1 MSDFQPEEIKL
12 INDQFDD
19 LLNYYKAVNPNG
31 NIAIVQKAFQLAY
44 QAHDG
49 MRRRSGEPYI
59 MHPIAVAEIVAKEIG
74 LGATSISASLLHD
87 VVEDTEYTIEEMEQM
102 FNPKIASIVDG
113 LTKIAGATTFKSDS
127 IQAENFRKLLLTM
140 SDDIRVILIKIAD
153 RLHNMRTLGSMP
165 PHKQYKIAAETLFV
179 YAPLSHRL
187 GLYNI
192 KSELEDLAFKYEHPA
207 TYADLASKISHSE
220 EERDELFR
228 QFTKPIEERLKILDF
243 NFTIKKRIKSVYSIW
258 KKMQQKDIPFEE
270 VFDLMATRIVFE
282 PKTYLDE
289 KVQCWNIYSAITSIY
304 RPKPDRIRDWISVP
318 KANGYEALHMT
329 VMGPKGRWFEVQIRS
344 QRMDEIAEKG
354 YAAHWK
360 YKSGPDSNETE
371 LERWLKTIREL
382 LETPESNAIE
392 FMNDFKLNLF
402 SQEIMVFTPKGEMKV
417 LPQGATALDFAFE
430 IHTELGLQCIGA
442 KVNHNLV
449 PLSHKLKSGDQV
461 EIITSSKQKP
471 QEEWLSF
478 VTTARAKSKIK
489 GIFKNERK
497 KFIKAGEKRLEEKL
511 NKLKLTTNSR
521 ILKKLEAYFDVET
534 REELMYNIGRENIEI
549 DNLQD
554 ILREK
559 TQSKIVKYWRLQF
572 GNKKN
577 KQTPE
582 KKQDSQPISKR
593 KSIQLTDDK
602 SDIDYTVATCCNPI
616 PGDDVIGYV
625 DENDNVVLHKRQ
637 CEKAIKLMSNYGN
650 QIVDATW
657 ISHKLHSFL
666 SIIKINGIDKQGM
679 LSQISKVISEDQ
691 DVNMREVHFGSH
703 DGVFEGIIHL
713 YVHNV
718 EDVNNLI
725 FKIVKIKGITNVQR
739 VEQSQLS
746 QK

>member
-1 MSDFQPEEIKL
+1 MTELQPEEIVQIEEK
-12 INDQFDD
+12 FED
-19 LLNYYKAVNPNG
+19 LLNYYKSVNPKG
-31 NIAIVQKAFQLAY
+31 NISIVKKAFQFSF
-44 QAHDG
+44 QAHAG

-87 VVEDTEYTIEEMEQM
+87 VVEDTDYTIEEMEEM

-113 LTKIAGATTFKSDS
+113 LTKISGATTFKSDS

-165 PHKQYKIAAETLFV
+165 AHKQYKIAAETLFV

-187 GLYNI
+187 GLFNI
-192 KSELEDLAFKYEHPA
+192 KSELEDLAFKYEHPSS
-207 TYADLASKISHSE
+207 YADIASKISHSE
-220 EERDELFR
+220 EERDGLFKE
-228 QFTKPIEERLKILDF
+228 FIKPINERLKLLDF
-243 NFTIKKRIKSVYSIW
+243 NFELKIRVKSVYSIW
-258 KKMQQKDIPFEE
+258 KKMQSKNIPFDE
-270 VFDLMATRIVFE
+270 VYDLMATRLVFE

-289 KVQCWNIYSAITSIY
+289 KVQCWNIYSAITGIY

-360 YKSGPDSNETE
+360 YKTDSDSNETE
-371 LERWLKTIREL
+371 LEKWLKTIREL

-392 FMNDFKLNLF
+392 FLNDFKLNLF
-402 SQEIMVFTPKGEMKV
+402 SAEMMVFTPKGDMKIV
-417 LPQGATALDFAFE
+417 PQGATALDFAFE
-430 IHTELGLQCIGA
+430 IHTELGLHCIGA

-449 PLSHKLKSGDQV
+449 PLSYVLKSGDQV
-461 EIITSSKQKP
+461 EIITSDKQKP
-471 QEEWLSF
+471 QEEWLNF

-489 GIFKNERK
+489 SIFKNERK
-497 KFIKAGEKRLEEKL
+497 KFLKIGEKMLEDELK
-511 NKLKLTTNSR
+511 KLKLSTNSR
-521 ILKKLEAYFDVET
+521 ILRKLLQFFNIET
-534 REELMYNIGRENIEI
+534 REELMYNIGRETL
-549 DNLQD
+549 NLKDVQG

-559 TQSKIVKYWRLQF
+559 TQNKIVKYWRLQF
-572 GNKKN
+572 G
-577 KQTPE
+577 
-582 KKQDSQPISKR
+582 KKQDKPDEIKAQSQSIGKR
-593 KSIQLTDDK
+593 KSIHLTDDK
-602 SDIDYTVATCCNPI
+602 SDIDYSVATCCNPI
-616 PGDDVIGYV
+616 PGDDVVGYV
-625 DENDNVVLHKRQ
+625 DDNENVVLHKRQ
-637 CEKAIKLMSNYGN
+637 CNTALKLMSNYGN

-666 SIIKINGIDKQGM
+666 SIIKIGGIDKQGM
-679 LSQISKVISEDQ
+679 LSQIAKIISDDQ
-691 DVNMREVHFGSH
+691 DVNMREVHFETH
-703 DGVFEGIIHL
+703 DGVFEGVIHL
-713 YVHNV
+713 YVHSV

-725 FKIVKIKGITNVQR
+725 YKIVKIKGISSVKR
-739 VEQSQLS
+739 IE
-746 QK
+746 K

>member
-1 MSDFQPEEIKL
+1 MSDFQADEITVIEER
-12 INDQFDD
+12 FED
-19 LLNYYKAVNPNG
+19 LLNYYKRVNPKG
-31 NIAIVQKAFQLAY
+31 NYPIVQKAFQVAY

-59 MHPIAVAEIVAKEIG
+59 LHPIAVAEIVAKEIG
-74 LGATSISASLLHD
+74 LGATSISSSLLHD
-87 VVEDTEYTIEEMEQM
+87 VVEDTEYTIEEMEQL
-102 FNPKIASIVDG
+102 FNSKIASIVDG
-113 LTKIAGATTFKSDS
+113 LTKISGATTLKSDS

-153 RLHNMRTLGSMP
+153 RLHNMRTLDSMP

-179 YAPLSHRL
+179 YAPLCHRL

-207 TYADLASKISHSE
+207 TYADLASKISHSA
-220 EERDELFR
+220 EERDQLFLR
-228 QFTKPIEERLKILDF
+228 FIKPIEERLKILDF
-243 NFTIKKRIKSVYSIW
+243 NFEIKKRIKSVYSIW
-258 KKMQQKDIPFEE
+258 KKMQQKNIPFEE
-270 VFDLMATRIVFE
+270 VYDLMATRVVFE
-282 PKTYLDE
+282 PKSYLDE
-289 KVQCWNIYSAITSIY
+289 KVQCWNIYSAITGIY

-329 VMGPKGRWFEVQIRS
+329 VMGPQGRWFEVQIRS
-344 QRMDEIAEKG
+344 QRMDEVAEKG

-360 YKSGPDSNETE
+360 YKAGPESSETE

-430 IHTELGLQCIGA
+430 IHTELGMQCIGA

-449 PLSHKLKSGDQV
+449 PLSHNLKSGDQV

-471 QEEWLSF
+471 QEEWLDF

-489 GIFKNERK
+489 AIFRNERK
-497 KFIKAGEKRLEEKL
+497 KVVQRGEKILEEKL
-511 NKLKLTTNSR
+511 KKLKLTINAR
-521 ILKKLEAYFDVET
+521 ILNKLQAHFKVEN
-534 REELMYNIGRENIEI
+534 RDELMYNIGRGSAEVKDI
-549 DNLQD
+549 QD
-554 ILREK
+554 ILRDK
-559 TQSKIVKYWRLQF
+559 SPRKIVKYWRLQF

-577 KQTPE
+577 KPVPE
-582 KKQDSQPISKR
+582 KKTESQPTGKR
-593 KSIQLTDDK
+593 KSVEITDDK

-616 PGDDVIGYV
+616 PGDDVIGYI
-625 DENDNVVLHKRQ
+625 DDNENMVLHKRQ
-637 CEKAIKLMSNYGN
+637 CEKAIKLMSSYGN

-666 SIIKINGIDKQGM
+666 SIIQINGIDKQGM
-679 LSQISKVISEDQ
+679 LNQISKIISEDQ
-691 DVNMREVHFGSH
+691 DVNMREVHFNSH
-703 DGVFEGIIHL
+703 DGVFEGVIHL
-713 YVHNV
+713 YVHNL
-718 EDVNNLI
+718 EDINNLI

-739 VEQSQLS
+739 VEKSKL
-746 QK
+746 